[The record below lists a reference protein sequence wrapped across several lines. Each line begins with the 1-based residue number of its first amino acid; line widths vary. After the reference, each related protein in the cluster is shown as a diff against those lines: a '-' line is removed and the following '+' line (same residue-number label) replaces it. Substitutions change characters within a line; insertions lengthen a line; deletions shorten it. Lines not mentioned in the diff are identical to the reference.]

1 MGQYLDSRVPLESYR
16 GIVNTRF
23 FVDKTLLLEDV
34 LKAVEIDGQRY
45 LCITRPR
52 RFGKSVMANMVA
64 AFLGRAEEAG
74 DIFGRLEIAQSE
86 WYDTHLNQYPVIYI
100 DFSEVPENCVS
111 YHAYIS
117 RILDSLKRDLLEEF
131 SEIVTDAG
139 ISVWDLLTNIFQKT
153 GKKFIFVID
162 EWDAVF
168 HMSFITK
175 EDQKAYLL
183 FLKALLKDKAY
194 VKFAYMTGI
203 LPIAKYSSGSELNM
217 FVEYDMT
224 VMERF
229 SDYFGFVEEEVDR
242 LFDIYLKT
250 TKRPKITREALRVWY
265 DGYHTAAGERL
276 YNPRSVVCALV
287 NNQLAS
293 YWTSSGPYDEIFFY
307 VKNNIGDIR
316 DDLVLMIADEG
327 VEAEIQNYAAVSMEL
342 NTKDEIYSAMVIYGL
357 LTYIE
362 GKVFIPNK
370 ELMDKFK
377 ELVMSKESMGYVY
390 RLANESK
397 RMLAATLRGETEV
410 MAEILEFAH
419 NTESPIFSYNSE
431 IELSAVVNLVY
442 LAARDKY
449 RVEREDKGDKGYV
462 DFIFYPERKNG
473 DALILELKVGS
484 TPEEA
489 IIQIKDKNYALR
501 FKGKMGEKPKYTG
514 RILAVGI
521 SYSTKTK
528 EHSCKVEVL

>member
-1 MGQYLDSRVPLESYR
+1 MGRYLDSRTPLESYKEIA
-16 GIVNTRF
+16 GTRF
-23 FVDKTLLLEDV
+23 FVDKTLLLEDI
-34 LKAVEIDGQRY
+34 LKAVEVDGQKY

-64 AFLGRAEEAG
+64 AFLGRAEETRSTF
-74 DIFGRLEIAQSE
+74 DQLEIAQSE
-86 WYDTHLNQYPVIYI
+86 YYLAHLNQYPVIYMDLSQI
-100 DFSEVPENCVS
+100 PETCVS
-111 YHAYIS
+111 YYEYIS
-117 RILDSLKRDLLEEF
+117 RVLDSLKRDLLERYPEMAADT
-131 SEIVTDAG
+131 EMA
-139 ISVWDLLTNIFQKT
+139 VWDILTDIFQRT
-153 GKKFIFVID
+153 GEKFIFVID

-168 HMSFITK
+168 HMSFVTE

-194 VKFAYMTGI
+194 VKFTYMTGV

-229 SDYFGFVEEEVDR
+229 SHCFGFVEEEVDR
-242 LFDIYLKT
+242 LFRIYLAT
-250 TKRPKITREALRVWY
+250 TKRPKITRKELEVWY

-276 YNPRSVVCALV
+276 YNPRSVVCALA
-287 NNQLAS
+287 NNQLAN

-307 VKNNIGDIR
+307 VKNNIDDIR
-316 DDLVLMIADEG
+316 DDLVLMIAGEG
-327 VEAEIQNYAAVSMEL
+327 VEAKIRNYAAVSMEL

-357 LTYIE
+357 LTYMDGE
-362 GKVFIPNK
+362 VLIPNK

-377 ELVMSKESMGYVY
+377 ELLMSKESMGYVY

-397 RMLAATLRGETEV
+397 KMLAATLRGDTAA

-449 RVEREDKGDKGYV
+449 RVEREDKAGKGYV
-462 DFIFYPERKNG
+462 DFIFYPEQKNR
-473 DALILELKVGS
+473 DAFILELKVDS
-484 TPEEA
+484 TPKEA
-489 IIQIKDKNYALR
+489 IKQIKDKNYVLR
-501 FKGKMGEKPKYTG
+501 FKGKLGEEPKYTG
-514 RILAVGI
+514 KVFAVGI

-528 EHSCKVEVL
+528 EHCCMVEEL